1 MTNMT
6 AILHKQIKDTL
17 KNKEILIQFVM
28 FPVLTIIMKNAV
40 SIPDMPENY
49 FVTLF
54 ASMYIGMAPLV
65 SMAAVIAEEK
75 EKNTLKALM
84 MSGVKPW
91 EYFAGIGIYIWSA
104 CMLGALVFEM
114 TGEYNGTA
122 GIAFLGIM
130 AVGILVSMLIGA
142 AIGIASTSQMMA
154 TSLTVP
160 VMLVFAFLPM
170 LAAFNKTIEII
181 ARAAYSQQINLLI
194 GQVEHLS
201 ISFENVF
208 VIGINMLAAF
218 LCFGY
223 SYKRCGQPS
232 F

>member
-1 MTNMT
+1 MRNMT
-6 AILHKQIKDTL
+6 AILRKQIKDTL

-28 FPVLTIIMKNAV
+28 FPVLAIIMKNAV
-40 SIPDMPENY
+40 SIPGMPENY
-49 FVTLF
+49 FVNLF

-91 EYFAGIGIYIWSA
+91 EYFAGIGIYIWLA
-104 CMLGALVFEM
+104 CMLGALVFGV
-114 TGEYNGTA
+114 TGDYKGTA
-122 GIAFLGIM
+122 GAAFLGIM
-130 AVGILVSMLIGA
+130 AMGILVSMLIGA
-142 AIGIASTSQMMA
+142 AIGTASTSQMMA

-170 LAAFNKTIEII
+170 LAAFNETIEQV
-181 ARAAYSQQINLLI
+181 ARAAYSQQINVLI
-194 GQVEHLS
+194 GQVEHLR

-223 SYKRCGQPS
+223 AYKRCGHPS